1 MKHFLLKYGF
11 TPATFFQLILITI
24 NAQLI
29 YAFWDIR
36 NSVPGGFPAALGV
49 TDQEAGYLYSMQ
61 GLVILVGTIALGWI
75 GDRFSIRKI
84 MLLSSLGVGCI
95 SLFITIFSPGL
106 GMPVLLACFF
116 SMLFFF

>member
-1 MKHFLLKYGF
+1 MKGFLAKYGF
-11 TPATFFQLILITI
+11 SEAAFFQLILITI

-61 GLVILVGTIALGWI
+61 GLVILLGTIALGWECLRQGAAI
-75 GDRFSIRKI
+75 LRVHDVREAVDTVR
-84 MLLSSLGVGCI
+84 
-95 SLFITIFSPGL
+95 IFKAFRP
-106 GMPVLLACFF
+106 
-116 SMLFFF
+116 